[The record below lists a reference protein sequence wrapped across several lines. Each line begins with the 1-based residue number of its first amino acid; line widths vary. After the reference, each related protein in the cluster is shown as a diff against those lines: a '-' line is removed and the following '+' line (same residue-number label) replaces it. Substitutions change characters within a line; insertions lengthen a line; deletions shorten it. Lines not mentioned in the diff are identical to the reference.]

1 MLVSATKS
9 SAPLPDLRIPKA
21 VCGLPDPALRTENT
35 HMSANLFPNRVR
47 RCGKYA
53 AMFAV
58 GGLIAIFF
66 GCQDSTTEDGDQ
78 SGPPPAFVETVLIE
92 PEDVEDI
99 LEFVGQLDSAHSVVL
114 KPEISGIV
122 ETILF
127 VEGKSVEAGAPLVQ
141 LRDREQRARLREAE
155 ATVSLTRSRYQR
167 ARNLLEQNAE
177 SEAGVEGAKAEYEIA
192 RAHLD
197 LAKIQLDRT
206 LVRAPFEGVVGARMV
221 SPGERV
227 NPGSDRRG
235 SGGGGGEASGLVRID
250 SLDEM
255 ELIFTLPE
263 PVMALAREGVRVSV
277 RVAPFP
283 GETFGG
289 VIYFVDP
296 RVDATSRRVLVKA
309 KVPNPERK
317 LRPGLFAK
325 LKLEISSRKDALMV
339 PEEAVVYGRNGT
351 FVWRIVDGLAVS
363 VPVELGIRQPG
374 RVELRTGVQAGDR
387 VVSAGTHKLRAGSPV
402 NDVSVLASETSER
415 SNAADVGANGS

>member
-1 MLVSATKS
+1 M
-9 SAPLPDLRIPKA
+9 R
-21 VCGLPDPALRTENT
+21 
-35 HMSANLFPNRVR
+35 
-47 RCGKYA
+47 KYA
-53 AMFAV
+53 ATIAM
-58 GGLIAIFF
+58 GGLVAFLW
-66 GCQDSTTEDGDQ
+66 GCQDPNSTGGDR
-78 SGPPPAFVETVLIE
+78 SGPRPAFVETVLIE
-92 PEDVEDI
+92 PEDVEDL

-122 ETILF
+122 EAILF
-127 VEGKSVEAGAPLVQ
+127 EEGKSVEKGAPLVQ

-155 ATVSLTRSRYQR
+155 ATVGLTRSRYKR
-167 ARNLLEQNAE
+167 ARNLAEQNAE
-177 SEAGVEGAKAEYEIA
+177 SEAGVEAAKAEYEIA

-206 LVRAPFEGVVGARMV
+206 LVRAPFDGVVGARMV

-227 NPGSDRRG
+227 NPGSDRGGFGGGGGRR
-235 SGGGGGEASGLVRID
+235 GGGGGESSGLVRID

-283 GETFGG
+283 GESFGG

-309 KVPNPERK
+309 RVPNPERK

-325 LKLEISSRKDALMV
+325 IILEISSRKDALMV
-339 PEEAVVYGRNGT
+339 PEDAIVYGRDGT
-351 FVWRIVDGLAVS
+351 FVWHIVDGQAHS

-374 RVELRTGVQAGDR
+374 RVELRTGVHPGDR
-387 VVSAGTHKLRAGSPV
+387 VVSAGTHKLRPGSAV
-402 NDVSVLASETSER
+402 NDISVRASDIG
-415 SNAADVGANGS
+415 DVGDVGDMGGVTDTTNAKDAETNGS